1 MSRHLHK
8 YIVRRPEYK
17 DGNYEQAIIKGFL
30 ECDEAMKTDESLKDE
45 MSGSTAITMLYR
57 YEIINMYF
65 DSLRQKFFFSQ
76 FQDHC
81 IFYHLSIYFI
91 YYYYSKTGITD
102 YMLEMLAIAELL
114 RVLTVLL
121 NLSVQTTN
129 RKI

>member
-65 DSLRQKFFFSQ
+65 DSLRQKFFFTISRPLH
-76 FQDHC
+76 F
-81 IFYHLSIYFI
+81 
-91 YYYYSKTGITD
+91 
-102 YMLEMLAIAELL
+102 
-114 RVLTVLL
+114 
-121 NLSVQTTN
+121 
-129 RKI
+129 

>member
-1 MSRHLHK
+1 MPLYKFSKITNNSTLIFLVYDGHGGSKVASHVSRHLHK

-65 DSLRQKFFFSQ
+65 DSLRQKFFFHN
-76 FQDHC
+76 FKT
-81 IFYHLSIYFI
+81 IAFLITYLFI
-91 YYYYSKTGITD
+91 LYTITT
-102 YMLEMLAIAELL
+102 LKQE
-114 RVLTVLL
+114 
-121 NLSVQTTN
+121 
-129 RKI
+129 

>member
-57 YEIINMYF
+57 YEIICTYF
-65 DSLRQKFFFSQ
+65 DSLRRRKKKFFSQ

-81 IFYHLSIYFI
+81 IFDHLSIYSI
-91 YYYYSKTGITD
+91 STITT
-102 YMLEMLAIAELL
+102 LKQE
-114 RVLTVLL
+114 
-121 NLSVQTTN
+121 
-129 RKI
+129 

>member
-65 DSLRQKFFFSQ
+65 DSLRQKFFFHN
-76 FQDHC
+76 FKT
-81 IFYHLSIYFI
+81 IAFFI
-91 YYYYSKTGITD
+91 TYLFILYTITT
-102 YMLEMLAIAELL
+102 LKQE
-114 RVLTVLL
+114 
-121 NLSVQTTN
+121 
-129 RKI
+129 